1 MKKMDGSL
9 IYISGYYIQ
18 IKNLRKYYKDKL
30 LIVNANFNVVQVKQE
45 IESKISCDL
54 STFT

>member
-1 MKKMDGSL
+1 MKKIGGSL

-30 LIVNANFNVVQVKQE
+30 LIVNADFNVVQVKQE
-45 IESKISCDL
+45 IESKISCDF